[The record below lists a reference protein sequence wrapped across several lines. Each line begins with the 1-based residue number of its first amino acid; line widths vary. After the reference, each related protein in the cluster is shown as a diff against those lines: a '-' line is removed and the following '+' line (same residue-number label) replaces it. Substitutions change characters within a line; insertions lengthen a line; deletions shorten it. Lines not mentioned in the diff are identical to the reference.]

1 MKSFDKLPMWAS
13 QSVLLLTMRSVQSLR
28 RQ

>member
-13 QSVLLLTMRSVQSLR
+13 PSVLLLTMRSVQSLR